1 LPSATSGAYRVA
13 LEIPPRTTMG
23 RYRNKSGG
31 PTRGRLRVKR
41 MGMGSGRAR
50 ARYRSS
56 LKKGKRG

>member
-1 LPSATSGAYRVA
+1 
-13 LEIPPRTTMG
+13 MG

-31 PTRGRLRVKR
+31 PTRGRLRVKK

-50 ARYRSS
+50 ARAVAS

>member
-1 LPSATSGAYRVA
+1 
-13 LEIPPRTTMG
+13 MG
-23 RYRNKSGG
+23 RFRNKAGG

-50 ARYRSS
+50 ARAQSG

>member
-1 LPSATSGAYRVA
+1 
-13 LEIPPRTTMG
+13 MG

-41 MGMGSGRAR
+41 MGMGSGKARAR
-50 ARYRSS
+50 AHAG

>member
-1 LPSATSGAYRVA
+1 
-13 LEIPPRTTMG
+13 MG

-31 PTRGRLRVKR
+31 PTRGRMRVKK

-50 ARYRSS
+50 ARAQTS

>member
-1 LPSATSGAYRVA
+1 
-13 LEIPPRTTMG
+13 MG

-31 PTRGRLRVKR
+31 PTRGRLRVKK

-50 ARYRSS
+50 ARAHSG